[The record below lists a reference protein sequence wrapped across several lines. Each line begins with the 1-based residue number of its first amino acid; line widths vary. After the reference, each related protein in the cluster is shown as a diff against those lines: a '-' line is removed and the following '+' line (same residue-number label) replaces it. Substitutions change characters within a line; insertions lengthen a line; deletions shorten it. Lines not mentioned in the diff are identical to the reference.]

1 MNQDIAGPSHHA
13 QLKHK
18 IPGLRRWKS
27 QRKQLCLILAAMALC
42 FFLME
47 MVLLLGDSLRQTQ
60 LEHRLDAYGEWQ
72 LAIEDVSEVDEGR
85 VRALPLL
92 ERAGAVWT
100 VGDVVTGEIVNATCL
115 GGMDADARQLSR
127 LSLLEGH
134 YPEVS
139 GEAAVEAS
147 LLNKLDKQLGDMV
160 TLEVELHTD
169 SWQEEEETVSVTLTV
184 CGVLKDYTAGW
195 CLGDLPGVLITESTA
210 EQNGFSLPSQSAD
223 NPEFSRPHY
232 LLLMKGE
239 ASWTTVWED
248 MDEFEVH
255 ANRQQ
260 MMSGRD
266 SKRTNYYAYP
276 EQKGAEDNLEL
287 TLRMLRLFILGLNT
301 LILYVDSPLYVWIR
315 SLQPDRQ

>member
-134 YPEVS
+134 YPEAT

-147 LLNKLDKQLGDMV
+147 LLNKLDKQLGDTV

-301 LILYVDSPLYVWIR
+301 LILYVDSPLYV
-315 SLQPDRQ
+315 